1 MLIEDLRK
9 IFENEQLTQ
18 ILSDNFKR
26 TILNWRDERPEE
38 TFGIREDEFNEDG
51 LILNSLNITKSFQT
65 GHDFKIEA
73 ECFKIFSNNKKYI
86 YILKLWD
93 DLTIYDDVFYLE
105 RTED

>member
-26 TILNWRDERPEE
+26 TILNWRDECPEE
-38 TFGIREDEFNEDG
+38 TFGIRDDEFNEDG
-51 LILNSLNITKSFQT
+51 LILNSFNITKSFQT